1 MSKGGKCQCRV
12 TTGKLRSQK
21 IIEILLS
28 HMWFEFQGK
37 NVEFKVTNNVLCQSF
52 RRKLFRHWYWGKW
65 LLSKYTEHFSTEI
78 KIQLFKIVRGKA
90 VSNLSPSLYPA
101 SMPGYLHLGIQ
112 RKQVRWYVCLGLK
125 DMCGGYRHLPMLVER
140 MQIFRK
146 IGRKQKY

>member
-101 SMPGYLHLGIQ
+101 SMFENILHTEFHFFNCCYISSILFSAWNLTQ
-112 RKQVRWYVCLGLK
+112 SQS
-125 DMCGGYRHLPMLVER
+125 
-140 MQIFRK
+140 
-146 IGRKQKY
+146 